1 MHCSAQAWMMGPP
14 DEMQCSAQQGGARHG
29 RAQLTQAPLEEDG
42 KAVSM
47 KLHTALLNGSTA
59 TDEVLELEDEVV
71 VSNGTGGTL
80 VRRAVLKTIAGIEL
94 DLLHGNE
101 LPKGQL

>member
-1 MHCSAQAWMMGPP
+1 MSI
-14 DEMQCSAQQGGARHG
+14 
-29 RAQLTQAPLEEDG
+29 
-42 KAVSM
+42 

-71 VSNGTGGTL
+71 VSNGTDGTL

-101 LPKGQL
+101 LPMFPARLSPNVPPQGLEQQVGCRGVVMPGRRPGHGELPLLTPGPRIL